1 MIRSE
6 RDVTPGE
13 WTSVS
18 VGRNFREG
26 QIAVND
32 DAPVVGQSPGQTRG
46 LNLKTPLYVGG
57 YDRQRIRLADGVGVK
72 RGFSGCVREV
82 KYMYIYIYK

>member
-6 RDVTPGE
+6 RDITPGE

-18 VGRNFREG
+18 VGRSFREG
-26 QIAVND
+26 QITVND
-32 DAPVVGQSPGQTRG
+32 DSPIVGQSPGHTRG

-57 YDRQRIRLADGVGVK
+57 YDEQRIRLADGVGVK
-72 RGFSGCVREV
+72 KGFSGCVREV
-82 KYMYIYIYK
+82 